1 MKTYSIDYY
10 LLDKEGDRESDF
22 YDTAEVEATND
33 DDATIKSALL
43 KYFDEHDIGLWD
55 FEISSIYQEED

>member
-1 MKTYSIDYY
+1 MKNYLIDYY
-10 LLDKEGDRESDF
+10 FLDREGNREEDF
-22 YDTAEVEATND
+22 YETIELEAEND

>member
-1 MKTYSIDYY
+1 MKTYLIDYY

-43 KYFDEHDIGLWD
+43 KYFDEHDVGLWD
-55 FEISSIYQEED
+55 FEISSIYQEDD